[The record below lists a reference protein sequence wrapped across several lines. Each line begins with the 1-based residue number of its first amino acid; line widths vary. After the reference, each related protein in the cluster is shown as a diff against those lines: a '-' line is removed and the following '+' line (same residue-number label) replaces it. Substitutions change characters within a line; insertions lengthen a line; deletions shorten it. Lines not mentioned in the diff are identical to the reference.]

1 MEFPEKKYTVKCK
14 DCGKTFTYVSTAA
27 PPTICDPCTI
37 PYLKAVWGK
46 DFEKV
51 CSIFCAKVKVV
62 NQQQKGLS

>member
-1 MEFPEKKYTVKCK
+1 MDFPEKKYTSKCK
-14 DCGKTFTYVSTAA
+14 DCGETFVTFSTAA

-51 CSIFCAKVKVV
+51 CSIFCDKVKVV
-62 NQQQKGLS
+62 NQQNRKD